1 MSSNPYSPPD
11 TKAPLEE
18 GERLLTPTGILR
30 FWEIGRIPYNG
41 ILFAEAV
48 FVSQG
53 IPKMAEIAFYGII
66 INALY
71 CFGPFVDFYFL
82 AIAHHPLPRILR
94 YALYVLGT
102 ILCAGSMFVILAAA
116 SAN

>member
-18 GERLLTPTGILR
+18 REHLLTPTGILR

-41 ILFAEAV
+41 ILFAETV
-48 FVSQG
+48 FIFQG
-53 IPKMAEIAFYGII
+53 IPKLADIAFGGII
-66 INALY
+66 VNALY

-94 YALYVLGT
+94 YALYISGT
-102 ILCAGSMFVILAAA
+102 ILSAIAMLGLMAA